1 MCVPSPYTHTH
12 IHTFQITVA
21 VSPVQSLRMPLCG
34 FFFTSLLICSAHFLQ
49 TCAGGA
55 LGQETPPSPELVQVS
70 SGVSSGVVLR
80 CRAPPGHGGRVFQ
93 LYRLRTLTGSQQF
106 DTERSHADFQLST
119 SAADTE
125 IYCCRYDHSM
135 YSPYTHVQP
144 PPRPTTPPAPPQLS
158 VTPPDGRVRP
168 GQVLEFHCQAP
179 PTLAPVK
186 FVLQKQRWE
195 TEDVQ
200 VVSQSANPRF
210 RVGPVNVADGG
221 RYTCFY
227 TLHLS
232 EGDKNSAPSA
242 PVSVHVGGPTTP
254 PAPPQLSVTPPDG
267 RVRPGQVLEFHC
279 QAPPTLAPVK
289 FVLQKQRWETEDV
302 QVVSQSANPRFRVGP
317 VNVADGGRYTCFYTL
332 HLSEGDKNSAPSAPV
347 SVHVGVELPAP
358 RLSHGKEG
366 ALVCTGSPSYPGAYF
381 SLFQQGSSS
390 PLATRPAQMIQHS
403 VQFAASGQHGEGG
416 GYQCQYS
423 VQLGKTWAH
432 SELST
437 PIILPCVTGS
447 PSCSPPST
455 DNYPPRTGSMDL
467 PLVCG
472 SVSAALLFLMVLIFL
487 AFGIRKYAE
496 RAAKNRRQR
505 EQEQFWQQ
513 VHCRDHIVDLTL
525 QRVSTGYKEDGE
537 ASVSEPI
544 YDCPLSTFTRPPDY

>member
-34 FFFTSLLICSAHFLQ
+34 FFFTSLLIFSAHFLQ

-195 TEDVQ
+195 TEDV
-200 VVSQSANPRF
+200 
-210 RVGPVNVADGG
+210 
-221 RYTCFY
+221 
-227 TLHLS
+227 
-232 EGDKNSAPSA
+232 E
-242 PVSVHVGGPTTP
+242 
-254 PAPPQLSVTPPDG
+254 
-267 RVRPGQVLEFHC
+267 
-279 QAPPTLAPVK
+279 
-289 FVLQKQRWETEDV
+289 
-302 QVVSQSANPRFRVGP
+302 VVSQSANPRFRVGP